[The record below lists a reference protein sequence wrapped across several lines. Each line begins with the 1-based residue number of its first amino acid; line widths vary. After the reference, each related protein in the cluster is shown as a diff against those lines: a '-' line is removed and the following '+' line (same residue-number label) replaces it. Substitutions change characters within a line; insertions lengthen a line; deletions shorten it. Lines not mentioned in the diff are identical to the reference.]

1 MSEKIKK
8 TYEAGLGLI
17 VLTYEKTEN
26 LVKELVKKGE
36 IAKEKQQE
44 LIETIIRKA
53 KDNTSQIESAV
64 KTKIIELSEKGEP
77 LKKKQDA
84 LIKDISEKAREIG
97 SVTEKNI
104 KKIIQEILSK
114 SKDTKTKI
122 VSSMSYDD
130 KIEAA
135 LAKLDVPT
143 KQDVDDIRKK
153 LDELI
158 ELQKKQE
165 S

>member
-1 MSEKIKK
+1 MSETIKK

-17 VLTYEKTEN
+17 VLTYEKTEK
-26 LVKELVKKGE
+26 LVKELVKKGG

-44 LIETIIRKA
+44 LIDNIIRKA
-53 KDNTSQIESAV
+53 KDNTSQIEAAV
-64 KTKIIELSEKGEP
+64 KTKIDELSEKGTP
-77 LKKKQDA
+77 LKKKQDE
-84 LIKDISEKAREIG
+84 LIKDISEKAMEIS

-104 KKIIQEILSK
+104 KKIIQEILAKSK
-114 SKDTKTKI
+114 STKAKI
-122 VSSMSYDD
+122 ISSMSYED

-143 KQDVDDIRKK
+143 KQDVDEIRKK

-158 ELQKKQE
+158 ELQKKHK